1 MRTRT
6 QTGMKKQQP
15 NDHSL
20 SELFP
25 LEPILLELFGL
36 EDT

>member
-1 MRTRT
+1 
-6 QTGMKKQQP
+6 MKQQQP

-20 SELFP
+20 SEQLL